1 MNDITISSFN
11 SKQVRAVKID
21 GEHWFVAK
29 DLCQILEISKHR
41 DAISRL
47 DDDERGS
54 FKMDTPGGKQE
65 MAIVSES
72 GMYALVL
79 SSRKPEAKVFRKW
92 VTSELLPTLRKTGS
106 YNLTIKPKSSQPVLG
121 AYIDRVHS
129 MVENSK
135 NIPQGYWCVLQ
146 ESANLLIYVET
157 VLKMPVDKADL
168 LDGSI
173 GSRWSKYRE
182 GKDFCGDRVQFSY
195 KFPDGREVKPWAYQ
209 WKELEPF
216 RRWLEMEYTP
226 KYLPEYLSTKYGVLI
241 HSRVA

>member
-11 SKQVRAVKID
+11 SKQVRVIKID

-29 DLCQILEISKHR
+29 DLCNILEIKNVS
-41 DAISRL
+41 DSLSRL
-47 DDDERGS
+47 DDDE
-54 FKMDTPGGKQE
+54 KDIALTDTPGGKQE

-79 SSRKPEAKVFRKW
+79 SSRKPEAKSFRKW

-106 YNLTIKPKSSQPVLG
+106 YHLTIPKPSQPVLG
-121 AYIDRVHS
+121 AYIERVHS

-135 NIPQGYWCVLQ
+135 KIPPGYWCVLH

-157 VLKMPVDKADL
+157 VLKIAVDKADL

-173 GSRWSKYRE
+173 GKRWSQYRE
-182 GKDFCGDRVQFSY
+182 GKEWCGDRVQFSY
-195 KFPDGREVKPWAYQ
+195 KFPDGRVVSPWCYSF
-209 WKELEPF
+209 KELENF
-216 RRWLEMEYTP
+216 RLWLQADYQT
-226 KYLPEYLSTKYGVLI
+226 KYLPEYLSTKYGFLI
-241 HSRVA
+241 HSKVA